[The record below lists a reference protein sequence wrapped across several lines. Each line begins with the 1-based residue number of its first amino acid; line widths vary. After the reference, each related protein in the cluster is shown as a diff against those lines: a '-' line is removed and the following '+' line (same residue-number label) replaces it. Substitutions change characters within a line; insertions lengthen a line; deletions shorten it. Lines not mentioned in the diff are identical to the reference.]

1 MARLPPNH
9 PSKRR
14 NRNRGGQNDIGADS
28 SLSNESNSSSFF
40 PSNSSR
46 GRTES
51 VPTLN
56 VSGTVT
62 PPASV
67 ELERDRTPIRT
78 PNLLGGCSGT
88 ISTPTGS
95 RNATTAPR
103 VLRPRENVVR
113 SRCLAPLNLAATPN
127 SSSSSEG
134 HDLAIFARANVR
146 DVYAGLTG
154 ADGEEIRWDFSKGF
168 SDPCNTPVNAAIIDR
183 VRSTD
188 TATPANIIRAPMRVH
203 FRTKKRRAHNMAN
216 RLNEKVLKEQRVR

>member
-40 PSNSSR
+40 SSNSSR

-78 PNLLGGCSGT
+78 PNLPGGCSGT

-103 VLRPRENVVR
+103 IPRPRENAVR
-113 SRCLAPLNLAATPN
+113 CRCLALLNLAATPT
-127 SSSSSEG
+127 
-134 HDLAIFARANVR
+134 ARAQVR
-146 DVYAGLTG
+146 VMTSLFLLGCKIFLQDKSNLMCAICDDDLVHVSFCAHFHAIRDWLCVIRGDEKDKWWKTLKGVVNSKKVVAGCLWL
-154 ADGEEIRWDFSKGF
+154 I
-168 SDPCNTPVNAAIIDR
+168 V
-183 VRSTD
+183 
-188 TATPANIIRAPMRVH
+188 
-203 FRTKKRRAHNMAN
+203 
-216 RLNEKVLKEQRVR
+216 

>member
-14 NRNRGGQNDIGADS
+14 SRNRGGQNDIGDDSNLSNDS
-28 SLSNESNSSSFF
+28 SPLF

-78 PNLLGGCSGT
+78 PNLPGGCSGT

-103 VLRPRENVVR
+103 IPRPRENAVR

-134 HDLAIFARANVR
+134 HDLAIFARVQEFFTRQEQFNALLEQK
-146 DVYAGLTG
+146 LT
-154 ADGEEIRWDFSKGF
+154 ERLEKENQRTTPIQSK
-168 SDPCNTPVNAAIIDR
+168 
-183 VRSTD
+183 
-188 TATPANIIRAPMRVH
+188 
-203 FRTKKRRAHNMAN
+203 
-216 RLNEKVLKEQRVR
+216 RLPKELSVSY